1 MPAIQFSVPHTFD
14 PDEVVRRLKAF
25 IAMLRDRN
33 DPKFLVK
40 SEAWND
46 RNLKCSF
53 SSYGFAMDADMQVE
67 AQALKFHLTI
77 PFAAMMFKG
86 QIEQKLRDELTKV
99 LS

>member
-1 MPAIQFSVPHTFD
+1 MPAIQFSVPHSFE
-14 PDEVVRRLKAF
+14 PDEVVTRLKSF
-25 IAMLRDRN
+25 IAKLRERN

-40 SEAWND
+40 SEQWNE

-67 AQALKFHLTI
+67 PTALKFHLNI

-86 QIEQKLRDELTKV
+86 QIEQKLRDELTRV
-99 LS
+99 LT